1 MPSCACQFNIRWL
14 RRRTAVQ
21 FMRTQEKIQSDMTDL
36 IAELSKQKPAD
47 SSITVDEA
55 MNSLPDF
62 KSKWNALITE
72 AEELR
77 SKGNWKVQR

>member
-1 MPSCACQFNIRWL
+1 
-14 RRRTAVQ
+14 
-21 FMRTQEKIQSDMTDL
+21 MRTQEKIQSDMTDL

>member
-1 MPSCACQFNIRWL
+1 
-14 RRRTAVQ
+14 
-21 FMRTQEKIQSDMTDL
+21 MRTQEKIQSDMTDL

-77 SKGNWKVQR
+77 VKGFWKSQR

>member
-1 MPSCACQFNIRWL
+1 
-14 RRRTAVQ
+14 
-21 FMRTQEKIQSDMTDL
+21 MRTQEKIQSDMTDL

-62 KSKWNALITE
+62 KDKWNALITE

-77 SKGNWKVQR
+77 VKGFWKSQR